1 MVASFSE
8 LVDNLSNGLHSEKCT
23 DCGLNLEYMIGKD
36 DILIFRCFKC
46 TKNCEINFDK
56 ELLKI

>member
-1 MVASFSE
+1 MEASFSE
-8 LVDNLSNGLHSEKCT
+8 LIDNLSNGLHSKKCT
-23 DCGLNLEYMIGKD
+23 DYGLSLEYMIAKD

-56 ELLKI
+56 ELINI